1 MLETW
6 VWTDRLQNILKI
18 RWKSIKW
25 DIKQSVEGWK
35 CLTRTHLHYDF
46 VEDFIHKNQSLLS
59 MPNSSHK
66 SQIICQKSI
75 YENIIFQEY
84 IESVWTSGERGE
96 RTYGKHVPG
105 ATFHYEFCCYFL
117 QNAQTLQALESSIF
131 NGIGC
136 RLLRS
141 SDVDLVT
148 TLCKKFGPEGV

>member
-59 MPNSSHK
+59 MPNSSYK

-84 IESVWTSGERGE
+84 IESVWTFGG
-96 RTYGKHVPG
+96 GGNKHMHAYMHCRCEQILDCTNNPANLFTLIFYSFTG
-105 ATFHYEFCCYFL
+105 SLWNFRFCQIRPIYP
-117 QNAQTLQALESSIF
+117 I
-131 NGIGC
+131 
-136 RLLRS
+136 LLFWS
-141 SDVDLVT
+141 
-148 TLCKKFGPEGV
+148 K